1 MLRCLLLLFV
11 LSAARATVIDRL
23 AITVGQQ
30 VITEQQL
37 DEELCVTAFLNHE
50 KITHTVESR
59 RAAADR
65 LVQQLLVKREMELS
79 RYPLPDDEDVNKY
92 LAEVRESLGAP
103 ASFAQAL
110 IRYDLTE
117 PMLKEHLALQL
128 TTLRFIEFRFRPNV
142 GISDSDIEASYG
154 REVAGW
160 QANHPGATPPSL
172 AVSRESIRKALLEEH
187 TDQVLNTWLEETRK
201 QVSIIYLD
209 KTIR

>member
-1 MLRCLLLLFV
+1 MLRWLLLLFV
-11 LSAARATVIDRL
+11 FCSARATVIDRL

-37 DEELCVTAFLNHE
+37 DEELRVTAFLNHE

-59 RAAADR
+59 RTAADH

-110 IRYDLTE
+110 IQYDLAE

-128 TTLRFIEFRFRPNV
+128 TTLRFIEFRFRPTV

-160 QANHPGATPPSL
+160 QANHPGAMPPSL
-172 AVSRESIRKALLEEH
+172 AVSKESIRKALIEEH